1 MTPSF
6 SDRITNRN
14 VLWSV
19 ALVAVVYLV
28 TLLIMPRE
36 GLWIVDNE
44 NRLLQVQALADN
56 GFSKYAIPWMGSE
69 IDPGLEMSPLRFNPE
84 GSFQEQKDGQLISVF
99 QPTFLV
105 ISAVF
110 YSLLGFWGL
119 YILPFGSAV
128 LLLVGVGRLA
138 GALYPGRLPAHLA
151 VLVTGLATPIWF
163 YSQTFWEH
171 TTAACLCVW
180 GMVFVVRYLASDRRR
195 DLATGFAFLVLAAFF
210 RDVLGIFAVLVLAL
224 LVIREPK
231 RWLATLLVSG
241 IVVGFGAALLMLVQW
256 ITTGQPLGFHA
267 GTLLGSES
275 GLMGHLKDRPR
286 LFYLFFCAA
295 HPERALSLVMGAP
308 FVIAFLWRPRF
319 TAARFQSV
327 VPWWAL
333 AALIFGSVYLVSFFT
348 AANPLGHLLVANSFF
363 FASPILILGFLRQRE
378 GKGQDLLE
386 TGNGLLLTAICLYLV
401 LYCLMAPWAGA
412 VSLHWGARPVL
423 ALYPLLAVPAA
434 GTLARWWTGAEGKVA
449 WSRALIMGLLL
460 LVSVVGQVKS
470 VHLLREKKA
479 FTVELSQT
487 VAKIQHPVVVTNV
500 WWLGHEMYSVF
511 FDKSI
516 FFIQSQEQLDQ
527 LEAKLH
533 ARGFREFMYISR
545 PQPGPAGPGI
555 VRLEDG
561 GWNFYSL
568 DFVRAPVKAP
578 RK

>member
-6 SDRITNRN
+6 SARFTNRSA
-14 VLWSV
+14 LWTV
-19 ALVAVVYLV
+19 ALVAVIYLA
-28 TLLIMPRE
+28 TLLIMPRQ

-44 NRLLQVQALADN
+44 NRFLQAQALSDN
-56 GFSKYAIPWMGSE
+56 GFSEYSIPWKGRE
-69 IDPGLEMSPLRFNPE
+69 IDPDLDMSPLRFNPE

-105 ISAVF
+105 ISAIF
-110 YSLLGFWGL
+110 YRLLGFWGL

-128 LLLVGVGRLA
+128 FLLVGVGRLA
-138 GALYPGRLPAHLA
+138 GSLYPGRLPAHLA
-151 VLVTGLATPIWF
+151 VLLTGLATPIWF

-180 GMVFVVRYLASDRRR
+180 GMSFVVRYLAADRRC
-195 DLATGFAFLVLAAFF
+195 DLATGFAFLVFAAFF

-224 LVIREPK
+224 LLIRDPK
-231 RWLATLLVSG
+231 RGLETLLVSG
-241 IVVGFGAALLMLVQW
+241 SVVAAGATLLMLVQW
-256 ITTGQPLGFHA
+256 YTTGQPLGFHA

-286 LFYLFFCAA
+286 LFYLFFCSA
-295 HPERALSLVMGAP
+295 HPERALSLVMAAP
-308 FVIAFLWRPRF
+308 FVIAFLWRPQF
-319 TAARFQSV
+319 SAARFQSM

-333 AALIFGSVYLVSFFT
+333 AALVFGAVYLVSFFT

-363 FASPILILGFLRQRE
+363 FASPILILGLLRQRE
-378 GKGQDLLE
+378 GKGLALLE
-386 TGNGLLLTAICLYLV
+386 TVNGLLLTATCLYLI
-401 LYCLMAPWAGA
+401 LYCLIAPWAGA

-434 GTLARWWTGAEGKVA
+434 GTLARWWTGAAGKVA
-449 WSRALIMGLLL
+449 WSRAVILGLLV

-470 VHLLREKKA
+470 VNLLQKKKA
-479 FTVELSQT
+479 FSVELSQT
-487 VAKIQHPVVVTNV
+487 VAKIQHPVVVSNV

-516 FFIQSQEQLDQ
+516 FFVSSQEQLDQ

-533 ARGFREFMYISR
+533 ARGIREFMYVSR
-545 PQPGPAGPGI
+545 PQPGPSRPGV
-555 VRLEDG
+555 VRIEDG

-578 RK
+578 SK